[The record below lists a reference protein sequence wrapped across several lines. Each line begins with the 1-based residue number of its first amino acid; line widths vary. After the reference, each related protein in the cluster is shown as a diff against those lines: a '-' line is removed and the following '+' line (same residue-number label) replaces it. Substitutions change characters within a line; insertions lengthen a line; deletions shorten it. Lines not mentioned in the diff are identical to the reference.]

1 MAPPTGASMSSALA
15 HGGAGGAAARP
26 GPPAPVAATAA
37 AAAASSLVPVGAA
50 GSSVSCGCRPPP
62 RSPRG
67 GVSGGGFFKSNIGG
81 RGGGG
86 GGVSGGG
93 RPASGRGLC
102 ASDSIDSLDSGHT
115 SDDSSRSVD
124 SVTSVDVLALGTAKG
139 GPADKVAAAV
149 AGVLVPFPSEDTRT
163 DAPVVAAPVAAEAA
177 AAVTTTTTTTV
188 AALPPTASLVAA
200 RAALPL
206 RRLNHISFTVQD
218 PEATAAFFEAVLGYT
233 RIVRPRSFDPAGIW
247 LGWGVPSADQW
258 AGQGRFGVALSGLQ
272 VHLIAGRPLSRP
284 ADVQSDRDHLSFEA
298 DDVEAVAAC
307 LRARGISYIDEVFP
321 HEGLRQVRATHPR
334 LSPLR
339 ALIYVMVLAW
349 VACARGDDCPSR
361 RLVGVRTPT
370 FPSALWVRLPGEL
383 TGCALCCVVCLDAG
397 CSGCGHVFSAFR
409 LLSSFCVLRAL
420 SRICSRLWCHLVP
433 VLSKRR
439 APVRTPLRSIPS
451 IHP

>member
-1 MAPPTGASMSSALA
+1 MAPPTGVSMSSALTP
-15 HGGAGGAAARP
+15 GGAGGAAARP

-37 AAAASSLVPVGAA
+37 AAASSPLVPGGAA

-67 GVSGGGFFKSNIGG
+67 GVSGGGCFKSNIGG

-93 RPASGRGLC
+93 RPASSRGLR

-139 GPADKVAAAV
+139 GLADKVAAAV
-149 AGVLVPFPSEDTRT
+149 AGVPVSFPPVGTRP

-177 AAVTTTTTTTV
+177 AAVTTTTTTV

-247 LGWGVPSADQW
+247 LGWGVPPADQW
-258 AGQGRFGVALSGLQ
+258 AGQGRYGVALSGLQ

-307 LRARGISYIDEVFP
+307 LRDRGISYIDEVFP
-321 HEGLRQVRATHPR
+321 HEGLRQLFFHEPSSRIMIEVCNCQHFAVVPLATPPAHGGSEEQASPP
-334 LSPLR
+334 LSTAATNARPSDTT
-339 ALIYVMVLAW
+339 AAHVTSAAATAATAAAAVTA
-349 VACARGDDCPSR
+349 VA
-361 RLVGVRTPT
+361 VGA
-370 FPSALWVRLPGEL
+370 SALPIGTPPRDA
-383 TGCALCCVVCLDAG
+383 AL
-397 CSGCGHVFSAFR
+397 
-409 LLSSFCVLRAL
+409 
-420 SRICSRLWCHLVP
+420 
-433 VLSKRR
+433 
-439 APVRTPLRSIPS
+439 
-451 IHP
+451 

>member
-1 MAPPTGASMSSALA
+1 MVPPTGVSMSSALTP
-15 HGGAGGAAARP
+15 GGAGGAAARP

-37 AAAASSLVPVGAA
+37 AAASSPLVPGGAA

-67 GVSGGGFFKSNIGG
+67 GVSGGGCFKSNIGG

-93 RPASGRGLC
+93 RPASSRGLR

-139 GPADKVAAAV
+139 GLADKVAAAV
-149 AGVLVPFPSEDTRT
+149 AGVPVSFPPVGTRP

-177 AAVTTTTTTTV
+177 AAVTTTTTTV

-247 LGWGVPSADQW
+247 LGWGVPPADQW
-258 AGQGRFGVALSGLQ
+258 AGQGRYGVALSGLQ

-307 LRARGISYIDEVFP
+307 LRDRGISYIDEVFP

-334 LSPLR
+334 VSPLR
-339 ALIYVMVLAW
+339 ALLYVMVLAW
-349 VACARGDDCPSR
+349 VACARGDDCPPR
-361 RLVGVRTPT
+361 RHVGVGTPT
-370 FPSALWVRLPGEL
+370 LPFTLWVRLPGEL
-383 TGCALCCVVCLDAG
+383 TDCAVCCVVCLDAI
-397 CSGCGHVFSAFR
+397 CCGCGRVFYAFS

-420 SRICSRLWCHLVP
+420 SRICSRLWCHLPVP
-433 VLSKRR
+433 SKRC
-439 APVRTPLRSIPS
+439 APVRAPLHPILF